1 MLAPGSLALGALAG
15 GLSTLSP
22 CVLPLLPILV
32 GGAAAA
38 HRWGAVA
45 LAAGVALSFVALGLF
60 VATIGFAVGLDEE
73 RFRFAGAAIMIAIGA
88 LLLSGAAQRGLALA
102 GGQLGSVAGPVAQW
116 IAPEGWQGRFLLGLL
131 LGVVWSPCVGP
142 TLGAAAT
149 LAAQGR
155 DLGQV
160 ALVMVVF
167 GLGAAVPLLLIASLS
182 REALLRWRGGLGATG
197 RTGKI
202 ALGIVMLVLGL
213 AIVTG
218 LDHRIEAWLVGISP
232 AWLTSLTTRY

>member
-32 GGAAAA
+32 SGAAAA

-45 LAAGVALSFVALGLF
+45 LAVGVALSFVAIGLF
-60 VATIGFAVGLDEE
+60 VATIGFAIGLDEE
-73 RFRFAGAAIMIAIGA
+73 RFRLAGGAIMIVVGV
-88 LLLSGAAQRGLALA
+88 LLLSGTAQRGLALV
-102 GGQLGSVAGPVAQW
+102 GGQLGSIAGPFTQW

-131 LGVVWSPCVGP
+131 LGVVWSPCAGP

-149 LAAQGR
+149 LAVQGR
-155 DLGQV
+155 DLGEV
-160 ALVMVVF
+160 ALVMSVF
-167 GLGAAVPLLLIASLS
+167 GLGAAVPLILVATLS
-182 REALLRWRGGLGATG
+182 REALLRWRGGLGAVG

-202 ALGIVMLVLGL
+202 ALGIVMLTLGL
-213 AIVTG
+213 AILTG
-218 LDHRIEAWLVGISP
+218 FDHRIEAALVDISP